1 MRLADLPDGQPL
13 GSALVGWLL
22 HSAIHQQIAS
32 LAACAGKLACCV
44 ACQLPIGRW
53 HMQAQTAAVVQ
64 RSDLVE
70 SEAAGR
76 VSELEEQMDRQRRAL
91 R

>member
-1 MRLADLPDGQPL
+1 MCCLPTSIWD
-13 GSALVGWLL
+13 
-22 HSAIHQQIAS
+22 
-32 LAACAGKLACCV
+32 
-44 ACQLPIGRW
+44 
-53 HMQAQTAAVVQ
+53 MQAQTAAVVQ